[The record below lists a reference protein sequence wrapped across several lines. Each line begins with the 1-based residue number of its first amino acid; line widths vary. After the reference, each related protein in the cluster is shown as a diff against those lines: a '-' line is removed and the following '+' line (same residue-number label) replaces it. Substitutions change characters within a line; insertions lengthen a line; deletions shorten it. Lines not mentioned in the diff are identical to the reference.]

1 VSRVAPERGTDGALL
16 VDKAEG
22 PTSHDVVARVRR
34 LFATRRVGHAGTL
47 DPMATGVLVV
57 LLGEATK
64 LAPYLT
70 AHDKTYEAR
79 VVLGRGTTTLDA
91 DGEVTEERPVPPEV
105 EAELQ
110 ALGAS
115 GRLEEAL
122 AGAPRIAGALE
133 AELERDMQI
142 PPAFSAIQVGG
153 RRSYERARA
162 GEEVDLAPRAVAL
175 RSVRLLRVLPETNAI
190 DVEVVVSK
198 GYYVRSFARDLGASL
213 GAPAHLG
220 ALRRM
225 ASGGFRVSDAV
236 RLDADIEVL
245 RAAVRPLAIIA
256 AEALPVVQLTAEGA
270 RRARLGQRLGNA
282 DFETPPA
289 PGRIAWLDPD
299 GRLVAVGTSSADGF
313 AVERGFTS

>member
-1 VSRVAPERGTDGALL
+1 
-16 VDKAEG
+16 
-22 PTSHDVVARVRR
+22 
-34 LFATRRVGHAGTL
+34 
-47 DPMATGVLVV
+47 
-57 LLGEATK
+57 
-64 LAPYLT
+64 
-70 AHDKTYEAR
+70 
-79 VVLGRGTTTLDA
+79 
-91 DGEVTEERPVPPEV
+91 
-105 EAELQ
+105 
-110 ALGAS
+110 
-115 GRLEEAL
+115 
-122 AGAPRIAGALE
+122 
-133 AELERDMQI
+133 MQI

-162 GEEVDLAPRAVAL
+162 GEQVDLAPRAVAL

-299 GRLVAVGTSSADGF
+299 GRLVAIGTSSADGF